1 MRWLLNLAY
10 VVLLLVLSPVLLYRR
25 FVLGKYRDGW
35 AEKLLGRLPERCSS
49 KPCLWFHAVSVGEV
63 LQLRPMLRQL
73 AALRPEWEFVVT
85 TTTRTGLDVARK
97 EFPQHQVCYFPLDFS
112 WAVRRAIEHVRPSA
126 IVLVELELWP
136 NFVLAAD
143 RLGIPLAL
151 INGRISE
158 HSFRGYCRIRP
169 LLKNLLKRF
178 SLLAVQNEEYA
189 ERLRTLGAP
198 RERLH
203 VTGSIK
209 FDGEQ
214 ANRDNLRTLELR
226 QFFGLQ
232 AHERV
237 FIAGSTQAPE
247 ESFALDTYQE
257 LRVEFSELR
266 LILVPRHK
274 ERFEEVAQLVT
285 ARGLPLWR
293 RSQMTPLLNAAEPQ
307 RSPHAPSDEPNAD
320 LTPSGHSARHAE
332 RDGHKL
338 GARESDMTP
347 PVLLLDTL
355 GELGACW
362 GLADVAFVGGSLTR
376 RGGQNMLEPAAYG
389 AAVLFGPNTLNFRD
403 IVEQLLAR
411 QAARVV
417 RSAAELTFAVRD
429 LLRDRGAANELG
441 SRARTFVATQQGA
454 TSRTIELLLSLPL
467 EATGTATN
475 AKRSSQAA

>member
-1 MRWLLNLAY
+1 MPWLLNLTY
-10 VVLLLVLSPVLLYRR
+10 VVVLLAVSPVLLYRR

-35 AEKLLGRLPERCSS
+35 AQKLFGRLPQRSS
-49 KPCLWFHAVSVGEV
+49 SQPCLWFHAVSVGEV
-63 LQLRPMLRQL
+63 LQLRPLLRQL
-73 AALRPEWEFVVT
+73 ATRQPEWDFVVT

-112 WAVRRAIEHVRPSA
+112 WAVRRAIERVRPSA

-143 RLGIPLAL
+143 RLRIPLAL

-158 HSFRGYCRIRP
+158 RSFRGYRRIRP
-169 LLKNLLKRF
+169 LLTNLLERF
-178 SLLAVQNEEYA
+178 SLLAVQNAEYA
-189 ERLRTLGAP
+189 QRFLTLGAP
-198 RERLH
+198 RARLH

-209 FDGEQ
+209 FDGAQ
-214 ANRDNLRTLELR
+214 ANRSNPQTHELR

-247 ESFALDTYQE
+247 ESFALDTWQE
-257 LRVEFSELR
+257 LLAEFSELR

-285 ARGLPLWR
+285 SRGLPLRR
-293 RSQMTPLLNAAEPQ
+293 RSQVTSLPNAAEPQ
-307 RSPHAPSDEPNAD
+307 RSHHAPRDEPNAD
-320 LTPSGHSARHAE
+320 STPSAHSARHAE
-332 RDGHKL
+332 RDGDKF
-338 GARESDMTP
+338 GATESSMTR

-389 AAVLFGPNTLNFRD
+389 AAVLVGPNTWNFRD

-411 QAARVV
+411 QASRVV
-417 RSAAELTFAVRD
+417 RSAAELTFAVRE
-429 LLRDRGAANELG
+429 LLRDRGAARELG
-441 SRARTFVATQQGA
+441 SRARAFVATQQGA
-454 TSRTIELLLSLPL
+454 TSLTIELLLPLPL
-467 EATGTATN
+467 KMTGTVTK